1 MILEVNLKRRRF
13 NHELPVL
20 SPTIGLGAKQNRAP
34 KCSGSAPI
42 WPQGEKR
49 IRDDQRASN
58 GDAYWLLRRPFP
70 GNGAGTRAGRGKGDS
85 SGSVL
90 GGVWFWDERSGGEL
104 IVRVAW
110 FESPERSHPR
120 QGP

>member
-42 WPQGEKR
+42 WLKARREFETIKGPPTEMPIGSC
-49 IRDDQRASN
+49 DD
-58 GDAYWLLRRPFP
+58 LFP
-70 GNGAGTRAGRGKGDS
+70 GMERGHA
-85 SGSVL
+85 L
-90 GGVWFWDERSGGEL
+90 GGEREIL
-104 IVRVAW
+104 
-110 FESPERSHPR
+110 
-120 QGP
+120 QGAF